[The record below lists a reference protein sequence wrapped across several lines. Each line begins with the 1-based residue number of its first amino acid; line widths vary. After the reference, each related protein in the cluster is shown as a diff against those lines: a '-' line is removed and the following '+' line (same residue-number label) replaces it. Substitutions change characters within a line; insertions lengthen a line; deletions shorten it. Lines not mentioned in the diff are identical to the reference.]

1 MSVFSTGP
9 AGGLYV
15 KNLTD
20 VLGIGATINAA
31 GQFVA
36 ATGPEIRRVTASPA
50 GVVSDFGGSLALD
63 VTNGQLWV
71 NTTTGNVA
79 GTAWAVASTTISGGS
94 GVARVFSL
102 ISSLNGQ
109 GSNVATVTPAG
120 VQFTIPANTLR
131 AGSTLQVRCAGNMN
145 QGGVGTVTV
154 AMSLGATSLVSTAGI
169 GFGNLTSLVFDFN
182 STIRAASATATAASS
197 TSGESSV
204 ASFATQLV
212 SAATIN
218 TTIANTLSL
227 TLTFSAGAGVPNTSM
242 DITEYEL
249 YLSV

>member
-20 VLGIGATINAA
+20 VLGFGATINAA
-31 GQFVA
+31 GQFVSA
-36 ATGPEIRRVTASPA
+36 NGPEIRRVTASPA
-50 GVVSDFGGSLALD
+50 GIISDFGGSLALD

-102 ISSLNGQ
+102 ISSLTGQ
-109 GSNVATVTPAG
+109 GATTGTATPVG
-120 VQFTIPANTLR
+120 VQFTIPANTLK
-131 AGSTLQVRCAGNMN
+131 AGSTLQVRLAANMN
-145 QGGVGTVTV
+145 QAAAGTVTL
-154 AMSLGATSLVSTAGI
+154 AMSLGATNLVTIAGV
-169 GFGNLTSLVFDFN
+169 GFGNTTALVFDFN
-182 STIRAASATATAASS
+182 STVRAAGAAATAASS
-197 TSGESSV
+197 LSGESSV
-204 ASFATQLV
+204 ASFAAQLV

-227 TLTFSAGAGVPNTSM
+227 TLTFSAANANTSM

>member
-20 VLGIGATINAA
+20 VLGFGATINAA
-31 GQFVA
+31 GQFVSA
-36 ATGPEIRRVTASPA
+36 NGPEIRRVTASPA
-50 GVVSDFGGSLALD
+50 GIISDFGGSLALD
-63 VTNGQLWV
+63 VTNGVLWV

-102 ISSLNGQ
+102 TSTILDQ
-109 GSNVATVTPAG
+109 GENSAALVTPAG
-120 VQFTIPANTLR
+120 VQFTIPANTLK
-131 AGSTLQVRCAGNMN
+131 ASSTLQVRLAGNMN
-145 QGGVGTVTV
+145 QGAANTVTLS
-154 AMSLGATSLVSTAGI
+154 MSLGGTSLVSIAGVGFANTTA
-169 GFGNLTSLVFDFN
+169 LVFDFN
-182 STIRAASATATAASS
+182 STVRAAGGAVTAASS
-197 TSGESSV
+197 LSGESSE
-204 ASFATQLV
+204 ASFAAQLV
-212 SAATIN
+212 SAGTIN
-218 TTIANTLSL
+218 TAVANVLSFNL
-227 TLTFSAGAGVPNTSM
+227 QFNAAQVGTNL